1 MTAAVKTIPVSR
13 PDLGQ
18 AELDAMARVL
28 ASGWVAMGPETERFE
43 GEFAA
48 FTGARFAC
56 AVSSG
61 TAALHIALKS
71 LGIRPSDEVITASHS
86 FIATASAIRLCGAL
100 PVFVDID
107 PATFNLD
114 PLLIEQAIGPRTRA
128 ILCVHQMGMPCDLRA
143 ILQLARARGIAVV
156 EDAACA
162 AGSEILWENEWQ
174 RIGRPLGEI
183 ACFSFH
189 PRKTMTT
196 GEGGMLTTND
206 PHLDALF
213 RGWRS
218 HGMSVPA
225 HDRHSSPRVMCESYD
240 ALGFNYRLSDVHSAI
255 GRVQL
260 RRLPEFVTRRRVLA
274 AVYRRLLA
282 EIPGVTAP
290 AEPEW
295 ARTNWQSYCVRLDP
309 GLEPALDQ
317 QRGVMQE
324 LLDRGVATRRGV
336 MCAHREPAY
345 PEGTWRAAG
354 SLRHS
359 EEAQDRTIWVPL
371 ATGMSGEE
379 VAFVVECL
387 RQACRR

>member
-1 MTAAVKTIPVSR
+1 MADLMPTATKIVPVSR
-13 PDLGQ
+13 PDLGP
-18 AELDAMARVL
+18 AELDAVARVL

-43 GEFAA
+43 AEFAA
-48 FTGARFAC
+48 FTDARFAC

-61 TAALHIALKS
+61 TAALHVALKS
-71 LGIRPSDEVITASHS
+71 LGIGPGDEVITASHS

-107 PATFNLD
+107 PQTFNLD
-114 PLLIEQAIGPRTRA
+114 PLLIEPAIGPRTRA
-128 ILCVHQMGMPCDLRA
+128 ILCVHQMGMPCDLKA
-143 ILQLARARGIAVV
+143 ILKLARARGIPVV

-174 RIGRPLGEI
+174 RIGRPHGEI

-206 PHLDALF
+206 PHLDARF
-213 RGWRS
+213 RLQRN

-225 HDRHSSPRVMCESYD
+225 HDRHSSPRVISESYD
-240 ALGFNYRLSDVHSAI
+240 ALGWNYRLSDVQSAI

-274 AVYRRLLA
+274 SVYRRLLA
-282 EIPGVTAP
+282 ENPEVTAP
-290 AEPEW
+290 VEPSW
-295 ARTNWQSYCVRLDP
+295 ARTNWQSYCVRLAAD
-309 GLEPALDQ
+309 LDQ
-317 QRGVMQE
+317 RAVMQE
-324 LLDRGVATRRGV
+324 LLDQGVATRRGV

-354 SLRHS
+354 NLRHS
-359 EEAQDRTIWVPL
+359 EDAQDRTIWIPL
-371 ATGMSGEE
+371 ATGMSEE
-379 VAFVVECL
+379 EAAFVAECL
-387 RQACRR
+387 GRVCRR

>member
-1 MTAAVKTIPVSR
+1 MTAALKTIPVSR

-18 AELDAMARVL
+18 AELDAVACVL
-28 ASGWVAMGPETERFE
+28 ASGWVAMGPETARFE
-43 GEFAA
+43 AEFAA
-48 FTGARFAC
+48 FTGAGYAC

-61 TAALHIALKS
+61 TAALHIALMS
-71 LGIRPSDEVITASHS
+71 LGIGPGDEVITASHS

-107 PATFNLD
+107 PVTFNLD

-143 ILQLARARGIAVV
+143 ILPLARTRGIPVV

-162 AGSEILWENEWQ
+162 AGSEILWQNEWQ
-174 RIGRPLGEI
+174 RIGRPHGTM

-189 PRKTMTT
+189 PRKPITT

-206 PHLDALF
+206 PRLDAHF
-213 RGWRS
+213 RALRS
-218 HGMSVPA
+218 HGMSMPA
-225 HDRHSSPRVMCESYD
+225 HNRHSSPRVLWESYD
-240 ALGFNYRLSDVHSAI
+240 ALGFNYRLSDVQSAI

-260 RRLPEFVTRRRVLA
+260 QRLPEFVARRRVLA
-274 AVYRRLLA
+274 ELYRRLLA
-282 EIPGVTAP
+282 EVPAVTAP
-290 AEPEW
+290 VEPAW
-295 ARTNWQSYCVRLDP
+295 ARTNWQSYCLRLEA
-309 GLEPALDQ
+309 GLDQ
-317 QRGVMQE
+317 RTVMQE
-324 LLDRGVATRRGV
+324 LLDRGIATRRGV

-371 ATGMSGEE
+371 ATGMSEAE
-379 VAFVVECL
+379 VEFAVECIGE
-387 RQACRR
+387 ACRR